1 MPYIINPYSYA
12 AVFPP
17 PDPAGPSPAD
27 LSGLELWLKANN
39 IQFSATADDAQIS
52 VDWQDSSANNRDASP
67 VASGPGTVFPKF
79 RHTDGP
85 NSYPAIRM
93 VQSGTTNGG
102 WFTLPDF
109 LTAFTAGDFFAVL
122 ILDNDPVSHN
132 AAPPHGDWEASDD
145 SYYPFSG
152 DGKIYDKF
160 GTTVRKDAIT
170 YTGSLASWHVY
181 EIRTASGA
189 WSNYKNGT
197 QLFTTGTNTVGYGT
211 APKIGRVTT
220 NSKTL
225 QGLIAEIIF
234 YSSVLS
240 SSDRFNTVHTYLNN
254 KYNLG
259 LPTS

>member
-1 MPYIINPYSYA
+1 MIINPYVYA
-12 AVFPP
+12 ASFPP
-17 PDPAGPSPAD
+17 PDPSGPSPSD
-27 LSGLELWLKANN
+27 LANLELWLKANN
-39 IQFSATADDAQIS
+39 SQFASTADGDQIS
-52 VDWQDSSANNRDASP
+52 VDWQDSSTNNRDASP
-67 VASGPGTVFPKF
+67 VASGPGTIFPILKYSQLN
-79 RHTDGP
+79 G
-85 NSYPAIRM
+85 YPAIRM

-109 LTAFTAGDFFAVL
+109 LTGFTAGEVFSVI

-132 AAPPHGDWEASDD
+132 ASHAAANWGPATDD

-152 DGKIYDKF
+152 DNKIYDKW
-160 GTTVRKDAIT
+160 GTTARKDAIS
-170 YTGSLASWHVY
+170 YTGALTSWHMYNV
-181 EIRTASGA
+181 RTASGA

-197 QLFTTGTNTVGYGT
+197 QLFSTGTNTVGWGT
-211 APKIGRVTT
+211 SPMIARNTQ

-225 QGLIAEIIF
+225 QGLVAEVIF

-240 SSDRFNTVHTYLNN
+240 SSDRFNTIHTYFNN